1 MSGGRHGYPVA
12 LGWTVGPALLAVIVA
27 TSLGPEAKGTP
38 FGAPID
44 SGQAV
49 QAGLKGPP

>member
-1 MSGGRHGYPVA
+1 MSGLNRARYA
-12 LGWTVGPALLAVIVA
+12 QAVA
-27 TSLGPEAKGTP
+27 TSLGTEAKGTP

-49 QAGLKGPP
+49 PAGL

>member
-38 FGAPID
+38 ID

-49 QAGLKGPP
+49 QSGLKGPP